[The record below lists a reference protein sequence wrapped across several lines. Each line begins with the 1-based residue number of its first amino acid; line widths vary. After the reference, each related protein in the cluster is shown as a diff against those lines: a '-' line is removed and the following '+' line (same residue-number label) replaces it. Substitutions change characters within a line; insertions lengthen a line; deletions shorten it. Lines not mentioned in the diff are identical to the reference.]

1 MFLIKNVSHGVE
13 AAIAAAE
20 QHSSVENRVVT
31 VRHCWGDI
39 CDKVQSLFHQTRRD
53 QTERRIAVWIMR
65 VVGNHESLVYG
76 YRGICQ
82 KVGPK
87 F

>member
-1 MFLIKNVSHGVE
+1 MFLIEKVSHGVE

-20 QHSSVENRVVT
+20 QHSSAEVRLVI

-39 CDKVQSLFHQTRRD
+39 RDKVQSFFHQTRLD
-53 QTERRIAVWIMR
+53 QTERRIAVLIMR

-76 YRGICQ
+76 YRGIRQ